1 MKRFFFSLI
10 ALAAV
15 AASCT
20 QSALVETPDLVNA
33 EVSFTP
39 YTGRTPVTKA
49 ASVDL
54 THLQKPSDQGGG
66 FRVYGF
72 LNQVGKNQ
80 TVYMDNELV
89 TYDSSKNPAVWT
101 YDNMVYWP
109 DASSKSTLS
118 FVAYNAVDNGLT
130 ANSSGLTFTVPR
142 EMSNQVDLLAT
153 AYQENLKIADTQN
166 GSGNVS
172 LQFHHLL
179 SRVGFSVQTTTSTKI
194 TINSLTLTG
203 KMYETATLDFD
214 AAKNDETPVLV
225 ESGDKTTV
233 SYVYT
238 SSPIEVTGATSA
250 KAIKAND
257 YMMIL
262 PHIVRQGDDH
272 IIEVSYKIG
281 DNVSVK
287 TAKVELQPDFEFKA
301 GKAYEFI
308 LKISTSTIK
317 FEVTEQTWGDGDVEE
332 EYPINPMPKEAV
344 VLGGAAVNAHNSA
357 TVNITVNKENLAEIG
372 VAFRVSGV
380 TTWTRVAS
388 DSNSVGNYS
397 IALTGLNSNTV
408 YEYAAYSKETA
419 SSDYIYYPASD
430 YPTFTTKANVILNA
444 INQDTHITSSTV
456 TLTGVCSD
464 NISEYGFCWVKG
476 DETPSELDN
485 VVNKTTNNITISNG
499 EFSYTIEGLDPNTQ
513 YTCCAYVETASGL
526 VTYSAA
532 RTFTTKF
539 AVQEEDNTGGN
550 WGTGDT
556 PNFD

>member
-233 SYVYT
+233 PYVYT

-250 KAIKAND
+250 KPIKAND